1 MSKDPRQSKKRQPC
15 LIIPIETKARELH
28 AKFYLGC
35 VAAERGFRVII
46 GGARAL
52 RDSVCW
58 LPRGAFF
65 LDKSVAPS
73 RAEWFAGCRKLGLRV
88 AAWCEEGLAF
98 SDDQEYLRRKVD
110 RDALSQVECFF
121 AWGAYQTGLVRRHAP
136 ESAAHVLSVGNP
148 RIDILHSSLRQIFQP
163 EVERIKSDYPRMIL
177 VNSNFSLCNHKK
189 GKDGFLNDLRANAKV
204 KTPEDEQFALAWVAH
219 KQVLFDAFRLAIFEL
234 SESFP
239 DNTIVLRPHPSE
251 NHETWR
257 RLLAPLPN
265 VKVLF
270 DGSVIP
276 WLMAAD
282 VVVHNGCTTG
292 LEGVLLERP
301 VLAYQPVTSSEYDTE
316 LPNLVS
322 ERIHDLPALVS
333 TVRGILG
340 GQHRSL
346 NQPLNELRALNS
358 YLEDIQGGATDRIV
372 QNLCRCYVE
381 KDKPGLLT
389 DIVCELRRRYWQF
402 QFSRR
407 PKRKID
413 PHVIQ
418 KFPGLS
424 HAEML
429 ALLGTFQQVAGRFHG
444 VTVEGFMGEHFTLQS
459 DSRRTRG
466 PFELCKESSAV
477 R

>member
-1 MSKDPRQSKKRQPC
+1 M
-15 LIIPIETKARELH
+15 IIPIETKVRELH

-52 RDSVCW
+52 RDRVCW

-88 AAWCEEGLAF
+88 VAWCEEGLAF

-121 AWGAYQTGLVRRHAP
+121 AWGDYQAGLIRRHAP

-148 RIDILHSSLRQIFQP
+148 RIDILHSSLRQVFQP
-163 EVERIKSDYPRMIL
+163 EVERIRFDYPRMIL
-177 VNSNFSLCNHKK
+177 VNGNFSLCNHKK
-189 GKDGFLNDLRANAKV
+189 GKNGFLNDLKANAKV

-219 KQVLFDAFRLAIFEL
+219 KQVLFDAFRLAIFKL
-234 SESFP
+234 SKSFP

-251 NHETWR
+251 NHETWH

-265 VKVLF
+265 VKVVF

-276 WLMAAD
+276 WLMAAE
-282 VVVHNGCTTG
+282 VLVHNGCTTG

-301 VLAYQPVTSSEYDTE
+301 VLAYQPLTSSEYDTE

-333 TVRGILG
+333 AVRSIVD
-340 GQHRSL
+340 GQQRSL
-346 NQPLNELRALNS
+346 APPVDALRVLNS
-358 YLEDIQGGATDRIV
+358 YVNDINGGAADTIV
-372 QNLCRCYVE
+372 DHLCRCYAE
-381 KDKPGLLT
+381 KDRSRLLT
-389 DIVCELRRRYWQF
+389 NSLCELRRRYWQF

-407 PKRKID
+407 PKRKVD

-424 HAEML
+424 HDEML

-444 VTVEGFMGEHFTLQS
+444 VTVEGFMGEHFALQS
-459 DSRRTRG
+459 THAETGGLPSCAGKGRQFDSRG
-466 PFELCKESSAV
+466 HDHVFAN
-477 R
+477 